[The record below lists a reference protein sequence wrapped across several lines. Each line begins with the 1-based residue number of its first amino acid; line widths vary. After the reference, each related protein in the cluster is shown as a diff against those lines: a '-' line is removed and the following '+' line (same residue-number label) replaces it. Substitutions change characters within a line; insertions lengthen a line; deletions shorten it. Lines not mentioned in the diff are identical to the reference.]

1 MNCNQACKFA
11 PACGMP
17 SQLLRDPHACLCAH
31 VPTTSQL
38 PNALVFPSQVDPLP
52 DGIPA
57 LEQPAAL
64 VQAAQQDITAAEQ
77 LAQAKSG
84 LEVGRGAVCQWSP
97 LRPIYSKCP
106 CMAICLCLARA
117 SAAASHPRL
126 PLTLAASPQFAE
138 RAPSMAPGLRRRS
151 LAALR
156 RVLTA
161 QQAALFSPA
170 SDSNDGGKG
179 ADGSKGMAG
188 ACLPEVA
195 SSAWRLAVLSSELCD
210 AELAVGG

>member
-1 MNCNQACKFA
+1 
-11 PACGMP
+11 
-17 SQLLRDPHACLCAH
+17 
-31 VPTTSQL
+31 
-38 PNALVFPSQVDPLP
+38 
-52 DGIPA
+52 
-57 LEQPAAL
+57 
-64 VQAAQQDITAAEQ
+64 
-77 LAQAKSG
+77 
-84 LEVGRGAVCQWSP
+84 
-97 LRPIYSKCP
+97 
-106 CMAICLCLARA
+106 
-117 SAAASHPRL
+117 
-126 PLTLAASPQFAE
+126 
-138 RAPSMAPGLRRRS
+138 MAPGLRRRS